1 MASFLFLV
9 GMLNFFVLGTRGLL
23 IAAKLKKQINYSA
36 SSLSLYYSIQSQVF
50 SNSTNLVSNSN
61 PNSVFLFKQCKQNVR
76 LMYGIAFVCIV
87 ASIPF
92 A

>member
-9 GMLNFFVLGTRGLL
+9 GMLNFFILGTRGLL

-61 PNSVFLFKQCKQNVR
+61 PNSVFLLKQCKQNIR